1 MVSKKSKKPPW
12 FSTQKPKRPSEEAIK
27 MHNEMMKKL
36 LPLMKEVFPDME
48 IGKAFNEKKEKI

>member
-12 FSTQKPKRPSEEAIK
+12 FSTQKPKRPSEEAKKIHK
-27 MHNEMMKKL
+27 EHLKKL

-48 IGKAFNEKKEKI
+48 IGKDINEKKEKI